1 MNNGNSRLIFILDL
15 VIMYTAFYGTYY
27 HYNRHAMIS
36 LKAILLMGFVSLM
49 WFFVCINSNVVRINR
64 RSRVVSALRD
74 VIVGYS
80 VLSAAAVAAV
90 GIFGEFRPND
100 KLILYPFLFSV
111 ICSSILRFVYL
122 FSIKHLIKNGFQ
134 QKSVLLIGGSRVAER
149 VMKLILTFPEYGFR
163 LHGIL
168 SDDYYESMPKNLYL
182 GKLDRFKEIVR
193 TQHIDEVII
202 AKPLRKEETILKL
215 VDLCEY
221 EGVRFRIV
229 PDFFRVIRNHT
240 VMDTL
245 GDIPLIAIRTEPL
258 NILSNRVIKRTFD
271 ILMSVALLLL
281 FFPLFLVLG
290 LVIKLTSKGPV
301 FFKQKRIGANNVEFN
316 IYKFR
321 SMMVQNSS
329 DSDTIWTTENDT
341 RITSIGRF
349 MRKTNLDELPQV
361 WNVFIGNMSLVGP
374 RPEREHFVDRFK
386 KEIPNYKVRHL
397 VKSGITGLAQVNGW
411 RGNTSITKRI
421 ENDIYYL
428 ENWSIWLDLK
438 ILWLTIFGKETNKN
452 AY

>member
-1 MNNGNSRLIFILDL
+1 MNNGNSRLIFVLDL
-15 VIMYTAFYGTYY
+15 VAMYAAFYCTYY
-27 HYNRHAMIS
+27 HYNGNAMIPFR
-36 LKAILLMGFVSLM
+36 AMLLMGFVAMM
-49 WFFVCINSNVVRINR
+49 WFFICINSSVVRINR
-64 RSRVVSALRD
+64 RSKVAPELRD

-80 VLSAAAVAAV
+80 VLSAAVVAMV

-100 KLILYPFLFSV
+100 KLILYPLLFSV
-111 ICSSILRFVYL
+111 ICSTILRLIYL

-149 VMKLILTFPEYGFR
+149 VMNLILTFPEYGFR

-168 SDDYYESMPKNLYL
+168 SDDYHESMPKNLYL

-193 TQHIDEVII
+193 TQQIDEVII

-215 VDLCEY
+215 VDQCEY

-229 PDFFRVIRNHT
+229 PDFFRVISNRT

-245 GDIPLIAIRTEPL
+245 GDIPLISIRTEPL
-258 NILSNRVIKRTFD
+258 NILSNRIIKRTFD
-271 ILMSVALLLL
+271 MVVSVFLLILFS
-281 FFPLFLVLG
+281 PLFLVLG
-290 LVIKLTSKGPV
+290 LMIKATSKGTV
-301 FFKQKRIGANNVEFN
+301 FFKQKRIGANNIEFD

-321 SMMVQNSS
+321 SMTVQNPT
-329 DSDTIWTTENDT
+329 DSDTIWTTENDK

-349 MRKTNLDELPQV
+349 MRKTNLDELPQL

-386 KEIPNYKVRHL
+386 KEISHYKVRHL

-411 RGNTSITKRI
+411 RGNTSIAKRI
-421 ENDIYYL
+421 ESDIFYL
-428 ENWSIWLDLK
+428 ENWSFWLDLK
-438 ILWLTIFGKETNKN
+438 ILWLTLFGRDTNKN

>member
-15 VIMYTAFYGTYY
+15 MVMYASFYGTYY
-27 HYNRHAMIS
+27 HYKGHAMIS
-36 LKAILLMGFVSLM
+36 FHAMLLMGFVALM
-49 WFFVCINSNVVRINR
+49 WFFICINSDIVRINR
-64 RSRVVSALRD
+64 RSRFIPTLRD
-74 VIVGYS
+74 VVVGYS
-80 VLSAAAVAAV
+80 VLSAALVAAV

-100 KLILYPFLFSV
+100 KLILFPLLFSV
-111 ICSSILRFVYL
+111 ISSTILRFIYL

-149 VMKLILTFPEYGFR
+149 VMKLILAFPEYGLR
-163 LHGIL
+163 LYGIL
-168 SDDYYESMPKNLYL
+168 SDDYYESMPKDLYL

-193 TQHIDEVII
+193 TQQIDEVII

-215 VDLCEY
+215 VDQCEY

-229 PDFFRVIRNHT
+229 PDFFRVIRNRT

-245 GDIPLIAIRTEPL
+245 GDIPLISIRTEPL
-258 NILSNRVIKRTFD
+258 NILSNRIIKRTLD
-271 ILMSVALLLL
+271 IVMSVVLLIL
-281 FFPLFLVLG
+281 FSPLFLVLS
-290 LVIKLTSKGPV
+290 VMIKLTSKGPV
-301 FFKQKRIGANNVEFN
+301 FFKQKRIGANNVEFD

-321 SMMVQNSS
+321 SMTVQNAN
-329 DSDTIWTTENDT
+329 DSDMIWTTENDK

-349 MRKTNLDELPQV
+349 MRKTNLDELPQL

-386 KEIPNYKVRHL
+386 KEIPHYKVRHL
-397 VKSGITGLAQVNGW
+397 TKSGITGLAQVNGW
-411 RGNTSITKRI
+411 RGDTSIVNRI
-421 ENDIYYL
+421 EDDIYYL
-428 ENWSIWLDLK
+428 ENWSFWLDLK
-438 ILWLTIFGKETNKN
+438 ILWLTLFGRDTNKN